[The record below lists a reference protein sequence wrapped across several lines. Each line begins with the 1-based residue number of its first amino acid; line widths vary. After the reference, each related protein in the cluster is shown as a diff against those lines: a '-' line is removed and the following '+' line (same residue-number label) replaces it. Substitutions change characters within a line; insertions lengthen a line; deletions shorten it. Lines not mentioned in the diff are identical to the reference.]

1 MKLVSSSFKLW
12 EGFKQSTFGERPA
25 DTAVVVFVC
34 IELNEALNRFS
45 LTNAA
50 TIKLFFLLIMY
61 ILCT

>member
-12 EGFKQSTFGERPA
+12 EGFKQSTYGERPA
-25 DTAVVVFVC
+25 DTAAVFFIY

-50 TIKLFFLLIMY
+50 TIKLFFLE
-61 ILCT
+61 

>member
-1 MKLVSSSFKLW
+1 MKLVSSSFMLW

-25 DTAVVVFVC
+25 DTADVVFIC

-50 TIKLFFLLIMY
+50 TIKLFS
-61 ILCT
+61 